1 MMSSRSCMTF
11 PPMCARKER
20 LECRRT
26 SGLGVLGY
34 NPLYAHAFGRK
45 DAMGLCGDEYV
56 LDT

>member
-1 MMSSRSCMTF
+1 MTF
-11 PPMCARKER
+11 PSMCARKER
-20 LECRRT
+20 LECGRT